1 MATLPN
7 SIDAYRTRAANLY
20 QQGADMYNSALDAQ
34 EGQGEGA
41 MLNALAAQYAGENF
55 QPLQAQFLKKAMGAE
70 DTKSKRAEFLMSQAK
85 AYEQIAQSADTA
97 RERMAAEQ
105 QYRSIMA
112 GIAGMNAQT
121 NRMRAEQGAGG
132 HFTQSG
138 YTPDGKQ
145 LVTNN
150 TGMNFILEQGAGGQP
165 VYTPYT
171 GASIPKASFEKGVT
185 DAQGLQG
192 TAARADALVK
202 QVEENPAAFGMRGA
216 AVSALP
222 GGAQGYAARAMG
234 MTPQQMEARAT
245 VLRQAAQEINDLY
258 GAALSMQENAKAATF
273 IPNASDSPEAI
284 VTKLKAARDWA
295 NSKLTTGHAP
305 GVQAAATARAGT
317 PATQQDAGG
326 AGMSLAERNELNRL
340 RQKYNR
346 GGE

>member
-1 MATLPN
+1 MNMATLPN

-34 EGQGEGA
+34 EGQGESS

-55 QPLQAQFLKKAMGAE
+55 QPVQAQYLKKAMGAE

-105 QYRSIMA
+105 QYRAIMA

-150 TGMNFILEQGAGGQP
+150 TGMNFVLEQGAGGQP
-165 VYTPYT
+165 IYTPYT
-171 GASIPKASFEKGVT
+171 GASIPKASFEKSVV

-202 QVEENPAAFGMRGA
+202 QVEENPAAFGLRGA

-222 GGAQGYAARAMG
+222 GGAQGYAARAVG
-234 MTPQQMEARAT
+234 MTPEQMEARAT
-245 VLRQAAQEINDLY
+245 VLRQAAQEVNDLY

-273 IPNASDSPEAI
+273 IPNASDDPTAI
-284 VTKLKAARDWA
+284 ITKLKAARDWA

-305 GVQAAATARAGT
+305 GVVNAANARAAA
-317 PATQQDAGG
+317 PATNQDAGG
-326 AGMSLAERNELNRL
+326 GLSLAERNELNRL
-340 RQKYNR
+340 RQKHR

>member
-7 SIDAYRTRAANLY
+7 SIDAYRTRASDLY
-20 QQGADMYNSALDAQ
+20 KQGADMYGAALDAQ
-34 EGQGEGA
+34 EGQGESS

-85 AYEQIAQSADTA
+85 AYEQLAQSADTA
-97 RERMAAEQ
+97 RERLAAEQ

-138 YTPDGKQ
+138 YTPEGKQ

-171 GASIPKASFEKGVT
+171 GASIPKASFEKGVV
-185 DAQGLQG
+185 DAQALQG
-192 TAARADALVK
+192 TAARANALVK
-202 QVEENPAAFGMRGA
+202 QVEDNPAAFGLRGA

-234 MTPQQMEARAT
+234 MTPEQMEARAT
-245 VLRQAAQEINDLY
+245 VLRQAAQEVNDLY

-273 IPNASDSPEAI
+273 IPNASDDPTAI
-284 VTKLKAARDWA
+284 ITKLKAARDWA

-305 GVQAAATARAGT
+305 GVVNAANARANT
-317 PATQQDAGG
+317 PTTNQDAGG
-326 AGMSLAERNELNRL
+326 GGLSLAERNELNRL
-340 RQKYNR
+340 RQKHR